1 MKKPKTERLHVHSQ
15 LAKYQNVE
23 GVGKESTKTG
33 CMPQNQQCQQQN
45 MAAGLSSYNQVC
57 CCHSVLT
64 AEHQLRTAMSAVD
77 TLPTCGK
84 RSQVCAVGCHPS
96 NGGKC

>member
-64 AEHQLRTAMSAVD
+64 AVNSRASA
-77 TLPTCGK
+77 
-84 RSQVCAVGCHPS
+84 
-96 NGGKC
+96 